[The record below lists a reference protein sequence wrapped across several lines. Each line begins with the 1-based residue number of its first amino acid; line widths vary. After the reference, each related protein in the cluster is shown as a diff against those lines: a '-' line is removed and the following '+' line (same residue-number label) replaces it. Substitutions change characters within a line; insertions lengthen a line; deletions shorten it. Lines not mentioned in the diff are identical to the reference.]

1 MKNKKIT
8 AAVLAGALSLSLT
21 TAVLADA
28 DPIDSGVPLL
38 VSTQAYPANV
48 LINNEQIPA
57 NIYEN
62 NGQLMVPVRLIGE
75 KLGFKIE
82 WIEEENAVFLDNGKK
97 NTTVYIGL
105 DSYYTA
111 SSTAIGM
118 SAPSSLGAAP
128 ELLNDTTYVP
138 LKLFELLDD
147 ISVNIDNNTIT
158 ITRNDNSDKE
168 DNSLVQIPNPIIE
181 YNTVDEA
188 KASLGIDASIPT
200 ALPAG
205 YELSKITT
213 ISNTALDLTY
223 VNGESE
229 LSYRTAKSLEDISG
243 DYNTYEF
250 TKTAEIN
257 GYEVSYSGNGQK
269 VHNAKWNNGEFS
281 FSIYADNGIT
291 FDELKSMIESII

>member
-8 AAVLAGALSLSLT
+8 AAILAGALSLSFT
-21 TAVLADA
+21 SAVLADA
-28 DPIDSGVPLL
+28 DAIDTSMPPLIS
-38 VSTQAYPANV
+38 VQTYPSNV
-48 LINNEQIPA
+48 LIDNQQISA

-82 WIEEENAVFLDNGKK
+82 WIEEENAVFLDNDKI

-118 SAPSSLGAAP
+118 SAPAPLGAAP
-128 ELLNDTTYVP
+128 ELLDGAAYVP
-138 LKLFELLDD
+138 IKLFELLDD
-147 ISVNIDNNTIT
+147 ISVNINNNTIT
-158 ITRNDNSDKE
+158 ITGNDNSDKE

-188 KASLGIDASIPT
+188 KTSLGIDAVIPT
-200 ALPAG
+200 VLPTG
-205 YELSKITT
+205 YELSNITT
-213 ISNTALDLTY
+213 ISNTVLDLTY
-223 VNGESE
+223 INGENK
-229 LSYRTAKSLEDISG
+229 LSYRTAKGTGDISG

-250 TKTAEIN
+250 TDITEIN
-257 GYEVSYSGNGQK
+257 GLEITYSGNGHK

-281 FSIYADNGIT
+281 YSIYADNGIT
-291 FDELKSMIESII
+291 IDELKVMIESII

>member
-1 MKNKKIT
+1 M
-8 AAVLAGALSLSLT
+8 
-21 TAVLADA
+21 
-28 DPIDSGVPLL
+28 
-38 VSTQAYPANV
+38 
-48 LINNEQIPA
+48 
-57 NIYEN
+57 
-62 NGQLMVPVRLIGE
+62 
-75 KLGFKIE
+75 
-82 WIEEENAVFLDNGKK
+82 
-97 NTTVYIGL
+97 
-105 DSYYTA
+105 
-111 SSTAIGM
+111 
-118 SAPSSLGAAP
+118 
-128 ELLNDTTYVP
+128 
-138 LKLFELLDD
+138 
-147 ISVNIDNNTIT
+147 
-158 ITRNDNSDKE
+158 
-168 DNSLVQIPNPIIE
+168 VQIPNPIIE

-257 GYEVSYSGNGQK
+257 GYEISYSGNGQK